1 LNKGTLENWR
11 HICVDM
17 QRLFAQDTPWHVVW
31 MDRVLP
37 QVLEI
42 ASTYPERT
50 IFTRFLTPETK
61 DAAKGT
67 WRNYYEKWWMMTG
80 DHLPAEMLELV
91 PALQRLVPPAS
102 LFDKKIYSPWLD
114 GRLHTALRS
123 QAVETLVITGGET
136 DVCVMAT
143 LLGAVDLGYRIILI
157 EDALCSGDDQTHEAS
172 LELLRNRFSVQ
183 LELMTTDDFLRQAY
197 G

>member
-1 LNKGTLENWR
+1 MNKGTLGNWR

-17 QRLFAQDTPWHVVW
+17 QRLFAEDTPWHVVW

-42 ASTYPERT
+42 ASAYPERT

-61 DAAKGT
+61 DAAKGS
-67 WRNYYEKWWMMTG
+67 WQNYYEKWWMMTG
-80 DHLPAEMLELV
+80 EHLPAEMLELV

-114 GRLHTALRS
+114 GRLDPALQS

-143 LLGAVDLGYRIILI
+143 VLGAIDLGYRVILI
-157 EDALCSGDDQTHEAS
+157 EDALCSGADQTHEAS
-172 LELLRNRFSVQ
+172 LELVRNRFSVQ
-183 LELMTTDDFLRQAY
+183 LKLMAADDFLRQAY